1 MLNIYYTLY
10 IVISLCI
17 HLFLDCSASALP
29 PIYTCDSDVITAG
42 WLTDNLYPT
51 NMKETPAI
59 ITQEVLPKFND
70 FQPMGYIGLSLSS
83 QTM

>member
-1 MLNIYYTLY
+1 MLNIYYTNY
-10 IVISLCI
+10 IIIALCI

-51 NMKETPAI
+51 NMNKMPAV
-59 ITQEVLPKFND
+59 ITQEVVPRLND
-70 FQPMGYIGLSLSS
+70 FSPMEYIVFHLPF
-83 QTM
+83 TNM